1 MEPGDC
7 GEDEMT
13 KAMESAKVGVFILS
27 PEFAARKW
35 TMRELR
41 CFLRRR
47 KEAISSGMRPPTL
60 IPVFYRLSIRECREL
75 EPDRYR
81 DDEGRNIFEVEK
93 FFSEERQHEASTDTV
108 KGELK
113 ELAGITG
120 IENDGGATNLP
131 EDEFA
136 HPAREHLVKRVFLWV
151 KKKSEEDSSDEQE
164 ADHLHDLIPRAST
177 SIDTHVAV
185 KQGADRCIQ
194 QVSAAVES
202 TRGGTGDTFR
212 ASIRA
217 EHNPA
222 SICVKLDSRGSDGL
236 PNTCESRL
244 KAAVLRRD
252 RNKQVGATAVGQG
265 GVGKTCA
272 LRAIAHDDKIM
283 EEFSGGVYFMS
294 LGKDGNVGRLIEELC
309 LIVEASGG
317 KQTAAEMR
325 EQSEFGRVL
334 TKVQAWFCRHV
345 CLFIIDDVWVVNDID
360 ANILQK
366 LSVLAETA
374 GGSGGRR
381 SRLLYSTR
389 DRELRQIGERVAF
402 EPRENVGK
410 EAVEMLVHASEANR
424 EEVDN
429 ARCKE
434 AVREILEMCGGLPL
448 ALNVAGTSV
457 RYMRE
462 RWEGEVSEAWGAYL
476 SRMKRRNTIRG
487 ESPKDGYLSLDGT
500 LHTSLD
506 ILESA
511 DVGSSGETVGDF
523 SFRKM
528 HRSLCVMKKQDWIP
542 LCLVGDLWEMEEWTE
557 RCAKEMERVRLVE
570 LQYKK
575 GCGGL
580 RVHDLTHDF
589 AVQEAKKK
597 EGVEEWYKKMGDICS
612 AGGGL
617 LAMSEGRDGE
627 GKSGREEYVFENI
640 YRVLRQGGCVEELK
654 RLFLSARW
662 VKTVVQRGGVW
673 QYEEA
678 VKGLSR
684 DLKRK
689 RGSGQEVGRVGV
701 NEDAVDGMFLMMSK
715 RLFLSARWVKT
726 VLQRGG
732 LWPYEEA
739 VKGLSRDE
747 DTVDGM
753 VLMMRAARLSVPF
766 CGESSAGI
774 YFQLYGRVKHKARES
789 GCVRKILEEIEKY
802 APRPWVR
809 PVSECVARA
818 DGRLV
823 EQIVLPYDST
833 GEIEVGIDSRGAVFG
848 CQVEESGGEVTVCTQ
863 SAEKETK
870 MVRLELGA
878 SRRERGLQE
887 NFGMRIGIVTPEET
901 GENPS
906 VTSATCATFC
916 ERKGYVVVGYEDGTL
931 RVWSTSERK
940 VLRSFRGRRSK
951 VHCVAMSRDGRRVVS
966 GSGDMSVR
974 VWDVET
980 GEQVGEVLVGHTDVV
995 LSVAMS
1001 GDGRR
1006 VVSGSFDKSVR
1017 VWNVETGAQ
1026 VGEALVG
1033 HMGWVL
1039 SVAMS
1044 GDGRR
1049 VVSGSRDKSVRVWD
1063 VETGAQVGEAL
1074 VGHTGWVLSVAMS
1087 RDGRRVVSG
1096 SRDKGV
1102 RVWDVETGAQVGEA
1116 LVGHTGW
1123 VWSVAMS
1130 RDGRRVVSGS
1140 KDKSVRVW
1148 DVETGAQ
1155 VGEALVGHTGW
1166 VWSVAMSGD
1175 GRRVVSGS
1183 RDRSVRVWDVET
1195 GAQVGEALVGHTGWV
1210 WSVAMSGD
1218 GRRVVS
1224 GSRDKS
1230 VRVWDV
1236 ETGAQVGE
1244 ALVGHTGSVWSVAMS
1259 GDGRRVV
1266 SGSRDKSVR
1275 VWDVERGITLH
1286 TGREEDWDEITS
1298 RFLKTAD
1305 LSTASRARRTSQ
1317 IFARDGGIVQRREDG
1332 SEAVLAQLDNA
1343 RDLQIDHDHEVAV
1356 ARMGHL
1362 VAIMKLVV

>member
-1 MEPGDC
+1 MADPYSILGLTGPAEQVVRLIASLIERHGAYK
-7 GEDEMT
+7 ENKSLSTEMLT
-13 KAMESAKVGVFILS
+13 TYTTLQADITELKNMPIHGTSSQHTGLLQREIEGLSSFILKS
-27 PEFAARKW
+27 LEELQKELDNPKAKLAAYASAMGDREVLETRKQ
-35 TMRELR
+35 
-41 CFLRRR
+41 
-47 KEAISSGMRPPTL
+47 EAC
-60 IPVFYRLSIRECREL
+60 RLH
-75 EPDRYR
+75 DRLL
-81 DDEGRNIFEVEK
+81 N
-93 FFSEERQHEASTDTV
+93 AST
-108 KGELK
+108 G
-113 ELAGITG
+113 
-120 IENDGGATNLP
+120 
-131 EDEFA
+131 
-136 HPAREHLVKRVFLWV
+136 
-151 KKKSEEDSSDEQE
+151 
-164 ADHLHDLIPRAST
+164 
-177 SIDTHVAV
+177 IDTRAAV
-185 KQGADRCIQ
+185 KQEADRCIQ

-374 GGSGGRR
+374 GGSRGRR

-511 DVGSSGETVGDF
+511 DVGSSGETVGEF

-542 LCLVGDLWEMEEWTE
+542 LCLVGDLWETEEWTE
-557 RCAKEMERVRLVE
+557 RCAKEMERVGLVE

-662 VKTVVQRGGVW
+662 VKTVLQRGGVW

-678 VKGLSR
+678 VKGLSGE
-684 DLKRK
+684 LKRK

-701 NEDAVDGMFLMMSK
+701 DEDA
-715 RLFLSARWVKT
+715 
-726 VLQRGG
+726 
-732 LWPYEEA
+732 
-739 VKGLSRDE
+739 
-747 DTVDGM
+747 VDGM
-753 VLMMRAARLSVPF
+753 VLMMRAARLSVLF

-809 PVSECVARA
+809 PMSECVARA

-833 GEIEVGIDSRGAVFG
+833 GKVEVGIDCRGAVFG
-848 CQVEESGGEVTVCTQ
+848 CQVEKSGGEVTVCTQ

-870 MVRLELGA
+870 MVRLEGEFEAESQGPGELGA
-878 SRRERGLQE
+878 SRRKRGGSLRAC
-887 NFGMRIGIVTPEET
+887 FRMCIGSETSEVT

-906 VTSATCATFC
+906 VTRATCATFC

-940 VLRSFRGRRSK
+940 VLRRFRGPRSG
-951 VHCVAMSRDGRRVVS
+951 VHC
-966 GSGDMSVR
+966 
-974 VWDVET
+974 
-980 GEQVGEVLVGHTDVV
+980 
-995 LSVAMS
+995 VAMS

-1006 VVSGSFDKSVR
+1006 VVVSGSFDKSVR
-1017 VWNVETGAQ
+1017 VWDVETGAQ

-1033 HMGWVL
+1033 HMGWVH

-1049 VVSGSRDKSVRVWD
+1049 VVSGSFDRSVRVWDVETGAQVGEALVGHTDVVWSVAMSGDGRRVVSGSIDKSVRVWD

-1074 VGHTGWVLSVAMS
+1074 VGHTGHVLSVAMS
-1087 RDGRRVVSG
+1087 GDGRRVVSG
-1096 SRDKGV
+1096 SYDKGV

-1116 LVGHTGW
+1116 LVGHT
-1123 VWSVAMS
+1123 
-1130 RDGRRVVSGS
+1130 DVVLG
-1140 KDKSVRVW
+1140 
-1148 DVETGAQ
+1148 
-1155 VGEALVGHTGW
+1155 
-1166 VWSVAMSGD
+1166 VAMSGD

-1183 RDRSVRVWDVET
+1183 I
-1195 GAQVGEALVGHTGWV
+1195 
-1210 WSVAMSGD
+1210 
-1218 GRRVVS
+1218 
-1224 GSRDKS
+1224 
-1230 VRVWDV
+1230 
-1236 ETGAQVGE
+1236 
-1244 ALVGHTGSVWSVAMS
+1244 
-1259 GDGRRVV
+1259 
-1266 SGSRDKSVR
+1266 DKSVR

-1356 ARMGHL
+1356 ARTGHL

>member
-1 MEPGDC
+1 MQESFRQESGPSRKRRKIQSPDVFISHAGPDKLHIARPLSEKLQAHGLSCFLDKISMEPGDC

-13 KAMESAKVGVFILS
+13 KAMESAKV
-27 PEFAARKW
+27 
-35 TMRELR
+35 
-41 CFLRRR
+41 
-47 KEAISSGMRPPTL
+47 
-60 IPVFYRLSIRECREL
+60 
-75 EPDRYR
+75 
-81 DDEGRNIFEVEK
+81 GRNIFEVEK

-136 HPAREHLVKRVFLWV
+136 HLAREHLVKRVFLWV

-360 ANILQK
+360 SNILQK

-389 DRELRQIGERVAF
+389 DRELRQLGKRIAF

-410 EAVEMLVHASEANR
+410 EAVEMLVHASEASR

-511 DVGSSGETVGDF
+511 DVGSSGETVGEF

-557 RCAKEMERVRLVE
+557 RCAKEMERVGLVE

-662 VKTVVQRGGVW
+662 VKTVLQRGGVW

-684 DLKRK
+684 DLKWK

-701 NEDAVDGMFLMMSK
+701 DEDA
-715 RLFLSARWVKT
+715 
-726 VLQRGG
+726 
-732 LWPYEEA
+732 
-739 VKGLSRDE
+739 
-747 DTVDGM
+747 VDGM
-753 VLMMRAARLSVPF
+753 VLMMRAARLSIPF

-774 YFQLYGRVKHKARES
+774 YFQLYGRVKHKARQS
-789 GCVRKILEEIEKY
+789 GCVQKILEEIEKY

-823 EQIVLPYDST
+823 EQIVLPYDNT
-833 GEIEVGIDSRGAVFG
+833 GKVEVGIDCRGAVFG
-848 CQVEESGGEVTVCTQ
+848 CQVEKSGGEITVCTQ

-870 MVRLELGA
+870 MVRLEGEFEAESRGPEELGT
-878 SRRERGLQE
+878 SRRKRGLRE
-887 NFGMRIGIVTPEET
+887 NFGMRIGSVTPEVT

-906 VTSATCATFC
+906 VTRATCATFC

-940 VLRSFRGRRSK
+940 VLRSFRGHRSG
-951 VHCVAMSRDGRRVVS
+951 VHC
-966 GSGDMSVR
+966 
-974 VWDVET
+974 
-980 GEQVGEVLVGHTDVV
+980 
-995 LSVAMS
+995 VAMS

-1017 VWNVETGAQ
+1017 VWDVETGAQ

-1049 VVSGSRDKSVRVWD
+1049 VVSGSFDKSVRVWD

-1074 VGHTGWVLSVAMS
+1074 VGHM
-1087 RDGRRVVSG
+1087 G
-1096 SRDKGV
+1096 S
-1102 RVWDVETGAQVGEA
+1102 
-1116 LVGHTGW
+1116 
-1123 VWSVAMS
+1123 
-1130 RDGRRVVSGS
+1130 
-1140 KDKSVRVW
+1140 
-1148 DVETGAQ
+1148 
-1155 VGEALVGHTGW
+1155 
-1166 VWSVAMSGD
+1166 
-1175 GRRVVSGS
+1175 
-1183 RDRSVRVWDVET
+1183 
-1195 GAQVGEALVGHTGWV
+1195 V

-1244 ALVGHTGSVWSVAMS
+1244 ALVGHMGSVWSVAMS

-1266 SGSRDKSVR
+1266 SGSHDKSVRVWDVETGAQVGEALVGHTGWVWSVAMSKDGRRVVSGSHDKSVRVWDVETGAQVGEALVGHTGVVASVAMSRDGRRVVSGSKDKSVRVWDVETGAQVGEALVGHADWVDSVAMSGDGRRVVSGSIDKSVR

-1362 VAIMKLVV
+1362 VAIMKLLYKYQSAMAAWRPRH